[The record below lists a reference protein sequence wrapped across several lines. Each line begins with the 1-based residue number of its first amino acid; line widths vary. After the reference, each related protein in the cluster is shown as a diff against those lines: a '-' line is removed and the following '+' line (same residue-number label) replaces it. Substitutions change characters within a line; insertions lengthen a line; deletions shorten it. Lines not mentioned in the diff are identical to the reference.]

1 MLCTASQLPN
11 SAMSPPGSPCTT
23 DTCPHI
29 EVISTAYEDK
39 LGACAF
45 GWCGLAELACWEHV
59 LVIINLR
66 AQELAEEQWRL
77 KSGARRTVVDDA
89 GQPSP
94 KVSKADGN
102 DAAVPLSTPPS
113 VAVVGSHV
121 PHRRLRG
128 TTKERPDA
136 VGSAHAGSD

>member
-1 MLCTASQLPN
+1 MLCTFQS
-11 SAMSPPGSPCTT
+11 
-23 DTCPHI
+23 
-29 EVISTAYEDK
+29 V
-39 LGACAF
+39 